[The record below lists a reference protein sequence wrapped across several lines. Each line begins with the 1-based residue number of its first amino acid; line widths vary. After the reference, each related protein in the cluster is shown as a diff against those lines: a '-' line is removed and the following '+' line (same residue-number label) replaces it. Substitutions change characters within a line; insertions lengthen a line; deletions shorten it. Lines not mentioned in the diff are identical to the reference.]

1 MLGWLIYEIWKF
13 LKNFCK
19 CRAEQDIDF
28 LNDISN
34 EESHFMETESNYSN
48 FYDDKAASES
58 SGLRFDETF
67 HQNEA

>member
-1 MLGWLIYEIWKF
+1 
-13 LKNFCK
+13 
-19 CRAEQDIDF
+19 
-28 LNDISN
+28 
-34 EESHFMETESNYSN
+34 METESNYSN